1 MGFPHFVNAGRCG
14 CPHTEYAAIPIYR
27 LATHRYGAIEV
38 QPLAWLL
45 KNYLVKEIEY
55 YFIKFYLRFIEVTVN
70 PSTTIGI
77 FGGIA
82 IVAIAVVFSVDQAS
96 LLWNPL
102 GLLVVFGGT
111 LAATLIAFPMNEV
124 GRIFTVILIVLRNE
138 RLYAK
143 DDQAELVS
151 VARSVLRADIRA
163 IETRLKSIKNPFLRL
178 GIQLVI
184 DNTALDDIVDIMTW
198 RIEKLKAKE
207 KAEALIFRAM
217 ASFAPAFGMIG
228 TLLGLVN
235 MLNALNADVAAIG
248 SNMAI
253 AMMTTLYGVIAGNLL
268 FKPIAMKFEQRT
280 QQRVAL
286 MMTVMQGVIL
296 LR

>member
-1 MGFPHFVNAGRCG
+1 M
-14 CPHTEYAAIPIYR
+14 
-27 LATHRYGAIEV
+27 
-38 QPLAWLL
+38 
-45 KNYLVKEIEY
+45 
-55 YFIKFYLRFIEVTVN
+55 N

-77 FGGIA
+77 VGGIA
-82 IVAIAVVFSVDQAS
+82 IVAITVFFSVDSPA

-102 GLLVVFGGT
+102 GLLIVFGGA
-111 LAATLIAFPMNEV
+111 LAATLVAFPMQDV
-124 GRIFTVILIVLRNE
+124 GRIFSVILIVLRNE

-143 DDQAELVS
+143 EDQAELVT
-151 VARSVLRADIRA
+151 VARSVMRSDIRA
-163 IETRLKSIKNPFLRL
+163 IELRLRTIKNPFLRL

-184 DNTALDDIVDIMTW
+184 DNAELDDIVDIMTW

-248 SNMAI
+248 SNMAV
-253 AMMTTLYGVIAGNLL
+253 AMMTTLYGVVAGNLV

-296 LR
+296 LRQNRSPGVIEETLQSYNAERHDEILEGTAPLVPEKAR

>member
-1 MGFPHFVNAGRCG
+1 M
-14 CPHTEYAAIPIYR
+14 
-27 LATHRYGAIEV
+27 
-38 QPLAWLL
+38 
-45 KNYLVKEIEY
+45 
-55 YFIKFYLRFIEVTVN
+55 N